1 VLADTRP
8 VLKFRTAQRV
18 LLKFLK
24 SKNYYDSLASGI
36 LFNFDVTLDSNCDLT
51 SFSPRLS
58 FRLLKR
64 FQMERLPFGGLP
76 VVVLNPVNSCFGDAE
91 PKPKAPEDYL
101 SLLIP
106 DEMPDEMYLSR
117 RFQKERI
124 PLASC
129 LYS

>member
-1 VLADTRP
+1 
-8 VLKFRTAQRV
+8 
-18 LLKFLK
+18 
-24 SKNYYDSLASGI
+24 
-36 LFNFDVTLDSNCDLT
+36 
-51 SFSPRLS
+51 
-58 FRLLKR
+58 
-64 FQMERLPFGGLP
+64 MERLPFGGLP